1 MRKFLIFIISM
12 LYILPAL
19 ADVRFIVQ
27 KGESY
32 NGARELNTYTAGP
45 ADHDME
51 EKNTCAD
58 EGYKIITCEDG
69 FYPSTPCP
77 YNPYYYKE
85 CCPNDYIYSAQ
96 DCYDQKRPPVPIA
109 VADIMLVTKATSSEH
124 ISPLD
129 IYNSKALQGNMV

>member
-12 LYILPAL
+12 IYTLPAL

-96 DCYDQKRPPVPIA
+96 DCYDQKKTPSTYSCGGYYA
-109 VADIMLVTKATSSEH
+109 C
-124 ISPLD
+124 
-129 IYNSKALQGNMV
+129 Y